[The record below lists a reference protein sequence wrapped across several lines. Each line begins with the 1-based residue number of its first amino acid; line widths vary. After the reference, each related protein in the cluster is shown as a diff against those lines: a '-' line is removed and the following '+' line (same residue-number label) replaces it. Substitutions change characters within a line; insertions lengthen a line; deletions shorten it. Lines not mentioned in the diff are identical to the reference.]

1 MYGKLNKNGRFIGA
15 PSVKKVTN
23 EGYKTIIERYSNEEL
38 EAMGFKKVVE
48 EKGEGRAGPNMMPQF
63 NREDKGDHIVQIVN
77 WVKRENPRT

>member
-1 MYGKLNKNGRFIGA
+1 MYGKFDENGRFIGA
-15 PSVKKVTN
+15 PGAKKVTN

-38 EAMGFKKVVE
+38 EAMGFKKIVE
-48 EKGEGRAGPNMMPQF
+48 EKGEGRPGPNMMPQF